1 MFNGNINI
9 KNKEIPKT
17 LLGTSPFIG
26 ASQFGHRARLYQLDL
41 YQKPENMLEII
52 KKSHDMGVKG
62 IQIIPYENVIKAVRM
77 AIEDGCELDIVGT
90 IRPDKEDEDI
100 ETFSDLEASTML
112 LHAIITDSWGWEF
125 VGEKLNLITDSGSI
139 PGLVTHMPF
148 KTTKNLLKSPILD
161 LFDIYM
167 VPVNKLGYLMDTSTF
182 MEDTRL
188 EFRELMYKIDKIIIA
203 KKILAAGILK
213 PEEAFDFL
221 KTLDYVDMI
230 TIGIASPSE
239 AEETFKLVKE
249 F

>member
-1 MFNGNINI
+1 
-9 KNKEIPKT
+9 
-17 LLGTSPFIG
+17 
-26 ASQFGHRARLYQLDL
+26 
-41 YQKPENMLEII
+41 
-52 KKSHDMGVKG
+52 
-62 IQIIPYENVIKAVRM
+62 
-77 AIEDGCELDIVGT
+77 
-90 IRPDKEDEDI
+90 
-100 ETFSDLEASTML
+100 ML

-230 TIGIASPSE
+230 ALGIASPSE